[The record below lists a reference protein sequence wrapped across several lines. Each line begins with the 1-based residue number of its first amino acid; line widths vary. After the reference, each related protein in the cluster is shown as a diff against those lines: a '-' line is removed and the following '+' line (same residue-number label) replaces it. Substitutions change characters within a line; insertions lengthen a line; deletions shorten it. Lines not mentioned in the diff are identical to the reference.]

1 MNTSELINR
10 EAESQRIIE
19 RDYQEQI
26 AILRPYVERLR
37 APTMLEFGAF
47 DGVTNSTIYP
57 FLGCAR
63 RVVYIEPD
71 FTNFAALAKNFGD
84 RDEHVILVNA
94 LVSPRDGLRL
104 FYYGAGQVS
113 TSLETHHVSEW
124 IQGEAY
130 VAAISP
136 DTLVRTLGTFDIVSI
151 DTEGTDVAIM
161 QQADK
166 LLEAAQIV
174 VAECGVP
181 HGRAYNGNHEIS
193 IERQKGIQLLTKHG
207 FKVILESANLIGVR
221 E

>member
-1 MNTSELINR
+1 MSTSELMNR

-19 RDYQEQI
+19 SDYQEQT
-26 AILRPYVERLR
+26 AILRPYIERLR

-47 DGVTNSTIYP
+47 DGITNSTIYP
-57 FLGCAR
+57 FLDRAR

-71 FTNFAALAKNFGD
+71 FTNFAALARNFGEKA
-84 RDEHVILVNA
+84 EHIVLVNA
-94 LVSPRDGLRL
+94 LVAPRDGLRL

-136 DTLVRTLGTFDIVSI
+136 DTLVKSLGTFDIVSI

-166 LLEAAQIV
+166 LLQAAQIV

-181 HGRAYNGNHEIS
+181 HGHAHEAGHEIAV
-193 IERQKGIQLLTKHG
+193 ERQKGIQLLVKHG